1 MLESAYPIRTDLALE
16 TRESMQDAEGKVR
29 GVDFTEEKRDNGITV
44 STVVIRT
51 ENAAK
56 AMGRPRGHYITI
68 EAPQMTEEDEGYH
81 REISL
86 ELAEIIRQLLP
97 EDCCGKDSGECSGE
111 SSESSTGERSGKGFE
126 VCSEAPA
133 GERSGKGFEECAEAP
148 TGETSGEFSVLI
160 VGMGNRDVTPDAL
173 GPRVID
179 NMFITRHIIKEFGKY
194 AFGDEKVC
202 KISGIVPGV
211 MAQTG
216 MECLEIVR
224 GVVQETKPDF
234 VITVDALAARN
245 TKRLGRTIQL
255 TDTGIT
261 PGSGIGNHR
270 NALNEK
276 SVGVPVISLGVPT
289 VVDAATIVSDA
300 MTSLID
306 AMSLS
311 SFEKLDESERQELA
325 RELLSPQ
332 LNGMFVTPK
341 DIDESIKR
349 LSFLI
354 SEGLNIAL
362 LGNKEQYADI

>member
-1 MLESAYPIRTDLALE
+1 MRAEEYPVRTDLALE
-16 TRESMQDAEGKVR
+16 TQEKIKNDEGEIK
-29 GVDFTEEKRDNGITV
+29 GVDFSQEQKGDGITV
-44 STVVIRT
+44 STLVILT

-56 AMGRPRGHYITI
+56 SMGRPRGHYITI
-68 EAPQMTEEDEGYH
+68 EAPDMVENDEGGH
-81 REISL
+81 RRISL
-86 ELAEIIRQLLP
+86 ELADVLKRLIHKKLM
-97 EDCCGKDSGECSGE
+97 DSRKEQKEE
-111 SSESSTGERSGKGFE
+111 SDT
-126 VCSEAPA
+126 CML
-133 GERSGKGFEECAEAP
+133 EEL
-148 TGETSGEFSVLI
+148 SILI
-160 VGMGNRDVTPDAL
+160 VGMGNREVTPDAL

-179 NMFITRHIIKEFGKY
+179 NMFITRHIIKEYGKY
-194 AFGDEKVC
+194 AFCDENVS

-224 GVVQETKPDF
+224 GVVRETKPDI

-245 TKRLGRTIQL
+245 AKRLGRTIQL

-270 NALNEK
+270 HALNEK

-300 MTSLID
+300 MQSLIE
-306 AMSLS
+306 AMSISNLK
-311 SFEKLDESERQELA
+311 KLDDRERQELA

-341 DIDESIKR
+341 DIDDSIKR

-354 SEGLNIAL
+354 SEGINIAL
-362 LGNKEQYADI
+362 LGNKDTDTNIK

>member
-1 MLESAYPIRTDLALE
+1 MRVEEYPIRTDLALE
-16 TRESMQDAEGKVR
+16 TQEKIQKDEGELK
-29 GVDFTEEKRDNGITV
+29 GVDFYQEDRGNGITV
-44 STVVIRT
+44 STLIILT

-56 AMGRPRGHYITI
+56 NMGRPRGHYITI
-68 EAPQMTEEDEGYH
+68 EAPEMVEDDESGH

-86 ELAEIIRQLLP
+86 ELADILRDLIIKKLEKIGKHVQTDKKRQKKASEDESGLEKMSILL
-97 EDCCGKDSGECSGE
+97 
-111 SSESSTGERSGKGFE
+111 
-126 VCSEAPA
+126 
-133 GERSGKGFEECAEAP
+133 
-148 TGETSGEFSVLI
+148 
-160 VGMGNRDVTPDAL
+160 VGLGNREVTPDAL

-179 NMFITRHIIKEFGKY
+179 NMFITRHIIKEYGKY
-194 AFGDEKVC
+194 AFGDEKIS

-224 GVVQETKPDF
+224 GVVKETSPDV

-245 TKRLGRTIQL
+245 AKRLGRTIQL

-261 PGSGIGNHR
+261 PGSGVGNHR

-300 MTSLID
+300 MSSLVE
-306 AMSLS
+306 AMSIS
-311 SFEKLDESERQELA
+311 NIEKLDEKERQELA

-341 DIDESIKR
+341 DIDDSIKR

-354 SEGLNIAL
+354 SEGINIAL
-362 LGNKEQYADI
+362 LGNKDVDTNIK

>member
-1 MLESAYPIRTDLALE
+1 MRIEEYPIRTDLALE
-16 TRESMQDAEGKVR
+16 TQEKLKEDDGELKGVEFYQEVR
-29 GVDFTEEKRDNGITV
+29 GEDITI
-44 STVVIRT
+44 STLEILT

-56 AMGRPRGHYITI
+56 SMGRPKGHYITI
-68 EAPQMTEEDEGYH
+68 EAPEMVEEDESSH
-81 REISL
+81 RNISI
-86 ELAEIIRQLLP
+86 ELADMLSGLIRIKL
-97 EDCCGKDSGECSGE
+97 GEEGCKVHYRKE
-111 SSESSTGERSGKGFE
+111 SNSFE
-126 VCSEAPA
+126 KLSI
-133 GERSGKGFEECAEAP
+133 
-148 TGETSGEFSVLI
+148 LI
-160 VGMGNRDVTPDAL
+160 VGLGNREVTPDAL
-173 GPRVID
+173 GPGVID
-179 NMFITRHIIKEFGKY
+179 HMFITRHILKEYGKY
-194 AFGDEKVC
+194 AFGDENIV

-224 GVVQETKPDF
+224 GVVKETNPDV

-245 TKRLGRTIQL
+245 AKRLGRTIQL

-289 VVDAATIVSDA
+289 VVDAATIVADA
-300 MTSLID
+300 MNALVS
-306 AMSLS
+306 AMSISNLKS
-311 SFEKLDESERQELA
+311 LDEKERQELA

-341 DIDESIKR
+341 DIDDSIRR

-354 SEGLNIAL
+354 SEGINIAL
-362 LGNKEQYADI
+362 LGNKDSDRNIR

>member
-1 MLESAYPIRTDLALE
+1 MTEAAYPIRTDLALE
-16 TRESMQDAEGKVR
+16 TQESMRGEDGQVR
-29 GVDFTEEKRDNGITV
+29 GVDFVEEKKENGITI
-44 STVVIRT
+44 STVTIQT

-68 EAPQMTEEDEGYH
+68 EAPEMIEGDEGYH

-86 ELAEIIRQLLP
+86 ELANIIRKMIP
-97 EDCCGKDSGECSGE
+97 EKDPSDYS
-111 SSESSTGERSGKGFE
+111 
-126 VCSEAPA
+126 A
-133 GERSGKGFEECAEAP
+133 
-148 TGETSGEFSVLI
+148 LI
-160 VGMGNRDVTPDAL
+160 VGLGNRDVTPDAL

-179 NMFITRHIIKEFGKY
+179 NMFITRHIIKEYGKY
-194 AFGDEKVC
+194 AFGDEKIR

-216 MECLEIVR
+216 MECLEIIR
-224 GVVQETKPDF
+224 GVVRETEPDF

-245 TKRLGRTIQL
+245 ARRLGRTIQL

-270 NALNEK
+270 HALNEK
-276 SVGVPVISLGVPT
+276 SVGIPVISLGVPT

-300 MTSLID
+300 MTALIF
-306 AMSLS
+306 AMPLS
-311 SFEKLDESERQELA
+311 DLTKLDETERQELA

-332 LNGMFVTPK
+332 LHSMFVTPK

-362 LGNKEQYADI
+362 TGNKEQEVHIK